1 MFAQLWCI
9 IAKQRL
15 VTKFKHPLITFLP
28 KTKNKKKEKKVQTIT
43 EKKNHKNQR
52 VLMQLPQ
59 SQSINGQNSQHSP
72 ENNES
77 LNNCPTPKLHAADKG
92 KAMNKHHTQPLEA
105 KTFI

>member
-1 MFAQLWCI
+1 
-9 IAKQRL
+9 
-15 VTKFKHPLITFLP
+15 
-28 KTKNKKKEKKVQTIT
+28 
-43 EKKNHKNQR
+43 
-52 VLMQLPQ
+52 MQLTQ

>member
-43 EKKNHKNQR
+43 EKKN
-52 VLMQLPQ
+52 
-59 SQSINGQNSQHSP
+59 QSINGQNSQHSP

>member
-28 KTKNKKKEKKVQTIT
+28 KTKNKKKEKKVQTIK
-43 EKKNHKNQR
+43 EKKTTK
-52 VLMQLPQ
+52 PK
-59 SQSINGQNSQHSP
+59 SFDAITTKPTINGQNSQHSP